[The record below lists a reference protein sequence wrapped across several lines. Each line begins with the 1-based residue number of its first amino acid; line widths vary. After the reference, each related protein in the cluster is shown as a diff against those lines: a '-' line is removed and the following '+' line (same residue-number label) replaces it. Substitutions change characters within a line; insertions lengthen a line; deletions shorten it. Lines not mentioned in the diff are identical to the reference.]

1 MRVTLRVFT
10 ILLFLGVS
18 FVVLMPSL
26 FDVNNYKK
34 KIQNIVHEKTG
45 NILEINGK
53 ISLSIFPV
61 PSLKLEEIKYYKN
74 KEDIL
79 FNSNKLVIV
88 PEIISFIKGNIVFK
102 SIKLIKPLVIVKVY
116 SDKSNNW
123 SNSVSN
129 VKKEKVNNIINDKNK
144 EIKFKSN
151 SEKKSNPLNIKSFI
165 MKDAQLIYEKNKQK
179 YQLKNLKLSLEY
191 LEDNN
196 YIIDGNFNYNLERM
210 SFSYELSNRKPLLY
224 IKGFIKSSLLNFSN
238 KTEINIDTLK
248 GKSKISL
255 YIEKM
260 NNLYGKKYITSFP
273 LGLEG
278 ELTFSNNNIK
288 FKNLEIISKNTK
300 LYGKASYKKV
310 KNIKNINL
318 EMQANQVII
327 NNFIT
332 YDVTASKKKQEIKN
346 NIKQPNK
353 EATSKINR
361 EIFSI
366 LEGYNILSKI
376 KLDSIQYKNIIAKN
390 IDLSFNKKD
399 SINLKIK
406 IGDIFNGKT
415 EADIK
420 YFKNKKIDLYLDAKN
435 IKIEKINNITRYNYL
450 IGDIDLLANVNGD
463 LKNKN
468 IFKSSL
474 NGEIILKNKNTSFNN
489 INLVQLKN
497 NILNIKKLSDIAN
510 VNDGFFKGSTK
521 IKRSK
526 NSLTIKKGILML
538 PSTELDYDGGIIT
551 AQGNYNLESN
561 KINMDVSLN
570 DKENLILSLFKVKL
584 DGNLNNISTK
594 VDYDS
599 DKTEKILDKVLK
611 EKMQVIIKK
620 KLDKKFN
627 NLIENL
633 LN

>member
-26 FDVNNYKK
+26 FDVNHYKK
-34 KIQNIVHEKTG
+34 KIQNIVYEKTG

-61 PSLKLEEIKYYKN
+61 PTLKFQEIKYYKN

-88 PEIISFIKGNIVFK
+88 PEIISFIRGNIVFK

-129 VKKEKVNNIINDKNK
+129 VKKEDPNSLINNKNK
-144 EIKFKSN
+144 EIEFKSN
-151 SEKKSNPLNIKSFI
+151 SNKKSNPLNIKSFI
-165 MKDAQLIYEKNKQK
+165 MKDAQLSYENNKQK
-179 YQLKNLKLSLEY
+179 YQLENLKLSLEY
-191 LEDNN
+191 LGDNN
-196 YIIDGNFNYNLERM
+196 YILNGNFNSNLERM

-224 IKGFIKSSLLNFSN
+224 IKGFISSSLLNFSN
-238 KTEINIDTLK
+238 KTEINIDTLE

-260 NNLYGKKYITSFP
+260 NNLYGKKYISSFP
-273 LGLEG
+273 LDLKGDLN
-278 ELTFSNNNIK
+278 FSNNNIK

-310 KNIKNINL
+310 KNIKNVNL
-318 EMQANQVII
+318 EIQANHINI

-332 YDVTASKKKQEIKN
+332 YDGKASKKNQEIKN
-346 NIKQPNK
+346 NIKQKKK
-353 EATSKINR
+353 ESKSKINR
-361 EIFSI
+361 DIFRI

-390 IDLSFNKKD
+390 IDLALNKKE
-399 SINLKIK
+399 SLNLKIN
-406 IGDIFNGKT
+406 IRDIFNGTT

-420 YFKNKKIDLYLDAKN
+420 YFKNKKIDLYIDTKN
-435 IKIEKINNITRYNYL
+435 IKIEKINNITKYNYL

-463 LKNKN
+463 LENKN
-468 IFKSSL
+468 TFKSSL
-474 NGEIILKNKNTSFNN
+474 NGEIILKNNNTSLNN

-497 NILNIKKLSDIAN
+497 NILNIKKLSEIEN
-510 VNDGFFKGSTK
+510 VKDGLFKGSTK

-526 NSLTIKKGILML
+526 NSLTIKKGVLKL
-538 PSTELDYDGGIIT
+538 PSTELDYDGGIIL
-551 AQGNYNLESN
+551 AEGNYNLENN

-570 DKENLILSLFKVKL
+570 DKENLILSLFKIKL
-584 DGNLNNISTK
+584 NGNLNNIATK

-599 DKTEKILDKVLK
+599 DKTEKIFTKVLK
-611 EKMQVIIKK
+611 EKMQVKIKK

-633 LN
+633 LD